1 METPISILDEL
12 AEELENEGKVIV
24 VGMVTM
30 AAFESRLAASQ
41 IKHTVQILD
50 FAGSMKYEVRQLS
63 TVEIQANLNRIIQIA
78 IQKKITRFQRVGVVK
93 FKSLVKAAAF
103 TRELN
108 RRQIQY
114 IEACD
119 GTSYIIK
126 TVTKDEGVNT
136 ELIRKYILALG
147 KARRIEKL
155 QCQVSQIRSK
165 IEKLNTKEYEV
176 STLDK
181 VYVDYILDL
190 EE

>member
-1 METPISILDEL
+1 MEPISILDEL

-30 AAFESRLAASQ
+30 SAFESILAERK

-50 FAGSMKYEVRQLS
+50 FTGSMKYEVRQIS
-63 TVEIQANLNRIIQIA
+63 TVEIIANLNRIIQIA

-93 FKSLVKAAAF
+93 FKSLVKATAF

-119 GTSYIIK
+119 GTSYILK
-126 TVTKDEGVNT
+126 TVAKDEGVNT
-136 ELIRKYILALG
+136 ELIRKYIL
-147 KARRIEKL
+147 
-155 QCQVSQIRSK
+155 
-165 IEKLNTKEYEV
+165 
-176 STLDK
+176 
-181 VYVDYILDL
+181 DL